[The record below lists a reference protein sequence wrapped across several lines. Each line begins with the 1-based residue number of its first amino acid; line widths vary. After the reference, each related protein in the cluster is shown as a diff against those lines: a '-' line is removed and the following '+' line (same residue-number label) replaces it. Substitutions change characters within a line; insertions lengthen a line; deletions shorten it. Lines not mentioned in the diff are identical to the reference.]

1 MGVMVCQA
9 QVAAAVDPIGIQG
22 LQVVLPIVVNLVFVA
37 VIVVGSAAF
46 EEVGRISR
54 AVVDDACIV
63 LVMDAQQA
71 VVAFHEGFR
80 CSPPALVGTFATAE
94 VDQAERLPGIPVTQ
108 AGVKALQ
115 VRCSAVDIAIAL
127 DGGKTKFC
135 IPMIV
140 DEPGTALE
148 GGSAGA
154 EGAEALVEFCIGLVS
169 GAFGYHV
176 QCSSKCTGTIGAVS
190 HAPLQLDALQ
200 AGCQVWR
207 VHPEYPMAFGIVQGH
222 TVERHIDTCGVAAA
236 HADAGV
242 ADAGAGI
249 AGTYDAWLEVE
260 QDRDVLP
267 QVLCTEFF
275 FVHLGIGSRAAAFRT
290 RGRNDNSFGADS
302 GGFQFYVEGS
312 KAYEGKNRD
321 RLTDKGFVAI
331 PAKAEAVLAG
341 ITRLDL
347 ETAFPVRMGA
357 DKGAFDAHFDTG
369 KRFQLGVGNG
379 SADLCKGRPGTAGQ
393 AKQKKMDFFHDAVN
407 VLPDY
412 RGARRR
418 TLGVLPSQ
426 ALP

>member
-1 MGVMVCQA
+1 
-9 QVAAAVDPIGIQG
+9 
-22 LQVVLPIVVNLVFVA
+22 
-37 VIVVGSAAF
+37 
-46 EEVGRISR
+46 
-54 AVVDDACIV
+54 
-63 LVMDAQQA
+63 MDAQEA

-80 CSPPALVGTFATAE
+80 GSPPALVGAFATAE
-94 VDQAERLPGIPVTQ
+94 VDQAERLPGIAVSQ

-127 DGGKTKFC
+127 DGRKPEFC
-135 IPMIV
+135 IPMVV
-140 DEPGTALE
+140 DETGAALE
-148 GGSAGA
+148 GGSACA

-169 GAFGYHV
+169 GAFGNHV
-176 QCSSKCTGTIGAVS
+176 QGGSECTGTIGAVS
-190 HAPLQLDALQ
+190 HTPLQLDALQ

-222 TVERHIDTCGVAAA
+222 TVQRHIDARCVASP
-236 HADAGV
+236 HTDSGV
-242 ADAGAGI
+242 ADACAGI
-249 AGTYDAWLEVE
+249 AGTHDTGLEVE
-260 QDRDVLP
+260 QDGNVLP
-267 QVLCTEFF
+267 QVLRPEFF
-275 FVHLGIGSRAAAFRT
+275 FIHLGIGSGAPAFGT
-290 RGRNDNSFGADS
+290 RCRNDNGFGADGS
-302 GGFQFYVEGS
+302 GFHFYVEGS

-321 RLTDKGFVAI
+321 RLTDEGFVAI

-393 AKQKKMDFFHDAVN
+393 AKQEKMDFFHGAVS

-418 TLGVLPSQ
+418 TLVLLPSQ